1 MQTPKKPPLS
11 PRVTRRD
18 IARLAVGSALGAVA
32 AGCQLPPP
40 SNVPSE
46 TPKMPDKTVSL
57 ADPRLTQL
65 EKAHGS
71 ALSVPQ
77 RKRLAKS
84 LSDIDSTCDALRKF
98 ALQDGGSEPN
108 TIFHPTVADTAQPNL
123 RDGRKPDA

>member
-40 SNVPSE
+40 TPPSNVPSE

-71 ALSVPQ
+71 ALSAPQ

-108 TIFHPTVADTAQPNL
+108 TLFHPTPAEPTQPSARKADA
-123 RDGRKPDA
+123 